1 MAFIIHLH
9 LGSEQQPAER
19 PAKRA
24 GAGWWRHRWSSLREY
39 EEHLQRTFGSLAER
53 RGTAVSADEVEDAG
67 ELAVIEVDDLC
78 EVADETSS
86 AT

>member
-9 LGSEQQPAER
+9 LGSEQQTAER

-39 EEHLQRTFGSLAER
+39 EEHLHRTFGSLAER
-53 RGTAVSADEVEDAG
+53 RGAAVCAAEEAPED
-67 ELAVIEVDDLC
+67 LAVIEVDDLC